1 MDKAEFLEKMNKFS
15 FEIQDH
21 EVKRL
26 IDYAIKNKITYSE
39 AFPELLTFL
48 KKNEKYHLIL
58 EQFSNSIIPQ
68 ANDLLLDLIK
78 KKNNLKLRFLAL
90 KAVSLLEPKL
100 ILTFYKDHLVDDELF
115 FYNLEI
121 LDENDPNIY
130 LLLKI
135 IIYCNLEKD
144 LVDNIYLTIETIFY
158 GNQNRQLNYDLIVPL
173 LGSFMLYDKKYW
185 GYDSSPRFS
194 ESIANILGEMND
206 SRALPYL
213 MMLYD
218 DANFL
223 KREEQSY
230 DVSQDQYTEVRLAA
244 IKSIIELYEPSAN
257 KTLIDAIR
265 DAYDEVFLLAI
276 EACGRLKIFEAKA
289 DLLRIIYGVYG
300 DDVTSYHDEIRASLR
315 SLDVRLDILPVELVY
330 GLHYT
335 GAGIYSLNIK
345 EKLLPILST
354 YEILLW
360 IKEFIKTVDEES
372 FFDALANEEILTI
385 FHYYKINDLL
395 KTVKDFLPD
404 ENSRKTLSKL
414 LLNLEKFSANL

>member
-39 AFPELLTFL
+39 AFPELLTLL

-58 EQFSNSIIPQ
+58 EQFSNSIITQ

-78 KKNNLKLRFLAL
+78 KKYNWKLRFLAL

-100 ILTFYKDHLVDDELF
+100 ILNFYKDHLIDDGLF

-121 LDENDPNIY
+121 LDENDPNID
-130 LLLKI
+130 LFLKI
-135 IIYCNLEKD
+135 IIYSNLEKD
-144 LVDNIYLTIETIFY
+144 LADDIYLAIETIFY
-158 GNQNRQLNYDLIVPL
+158 GTQNRQLNYDLIVPL
-173 LGSFMLYDKKYW
+173 LGSFMLYDKKFH

-223 KREEQSY
+223 IREEQSY
-230 DVSQDQYTEVRLAA
+230 DVSQDHYTEVRLAA
-244 IKSIIELYEPSAN
+244 IKSIIKLYEPSAN

-265 DAYDEVFLLAI
+265 DAYDKVFLLAI

-289 DLLRIIYGVYG
+289 DLLRSFYGVYG
-300 DDVTSYHDEIRASLR
+300 DDVTSYQDEIRASLN
-315 SLDVRLDILPVELVY
+315 SLDVRLDILPVDLVY

-335 GAGIYSLNIK
+335 GIYYLNIK
-345 EKLLPILST
+345 EKSLPKLST

-360 IKEFIKTVDEES
+360 IKEFIKIVDEES
-372 FFDALANEEILTI
+372 FFAALTNEAILTI
-385 FHYYKINDLL
+385 FHYYNINELL
-395 KTVKDFLPD
+395 KTVKDFPPD